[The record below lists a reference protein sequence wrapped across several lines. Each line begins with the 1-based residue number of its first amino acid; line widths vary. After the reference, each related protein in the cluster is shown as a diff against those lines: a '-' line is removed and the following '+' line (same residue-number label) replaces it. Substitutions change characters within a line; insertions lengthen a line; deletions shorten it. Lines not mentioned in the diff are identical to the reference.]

1 MTTSFLILLI
11 LFILIISAIVITVYM
26 LWRKIQLS
34 IAAQPEQIKTF
45 ELFQQELHHISNQ
58 LNERLKENNQTMAQ
72 ANQSV
77 GERLDNA
84 ARAYSHVMSK
94 LNQLEESNKRIYDVG
109 KDLAS
114 LQDILQA
121 PKMRGTLGE
130 FFLGDLLAQILPSQ
144 HYALQYG
151 FKNGQT
157 VDAIIKLRDEW
168 LVPVDAKF
176 PLENFKKMMGESEEG
191 IRESFRKQFLS
202 DVKKHIDKISSSY
215 ILPNEHTL
223 DFALM
228 YIPAENVYYEII
240 IKGYEG
246 RGDQNLI
253 DMAYQKKVIP
263 VSPNTF
269 YIYLQAILIGLKGL
283 QIEKSAKEI
292 LNHLLHL
299 HKDLAKLSEDFMLVG
314 THLTRAKNSYDASEK
329 RLHKFENTFASL
341 HNGNNGSLDI
351 DSDTLQHPTT

>member
-1 MTTSFLILLI
+1 MFNSFSLLI
-11 LFILIISAIVITVYM
+11 VFLVFVLLTMVITVYI
-26 LWRKIQLS
+26 LWKKIQLS
-34 IAAQPEQIKTF
+34 ATSQPEQLKTF
-45 ELFQQELHHISNQ
+45 DLFQQQLHHISNQ
-58 LNERLKENNQTMAQ
+58 LNERLKENNQSITQTNQ
-72 ANQSV
+72 AV

-84 ARAYSHVMSK
+84 AKAYSQVMSK
-94 LNQLEESNKRIYDVG
+94 LNQLEEANKRIYDVG

-144 HYALQYG
+144 HFTLQYG

-157 VDAIIKLRDEW
+157 VDAVVKLRDEW

-176 PLENFKKMMGESEEG
+176 PLENFKKMMGESDEEK
-191 IRESFRKQFLS
+191 RELFRKQFLS
-202 DVKKHIDKISSSY
+202 DVKKHIEKISSSY
-215 ILPNEHTL
+215 ILPNEKTL

-253 DMAYQKKVIP
+253 DLAYKKKVIP

-269 YIYLQAILIGLKGL
+269 YVYLQAILIGLKGL
-283 QIEKSAKEI
+283 QIEKGAKEI

-299 HKDLAKLSEDFMLVG
+299 HKDLSKLNEDFTLVG

-329 RLHKFENTFASL
+329 RLHKFEDTFASL
-341 HNGNNGSLDI
+341 NKGN
-351 DSDTLQHPTT
+351 SDALLVEPDQPPAP

>member
-1 MTTSFLILLI
+1 MSNPLSLIIAFL
-11 LFILIISAIVITVYM
+11 LFIILIIVIIVYT
-26 LWRKIQLS
+26 LWKKIQLS
-34 IAAQPEQIKTF
+34 NSTQPEHLKTF
-45 ELFQQELHHISNQ
+45 ELFQQQLHHISNQ
-58 LNERLKENNQTMAQ
+58 LNERLKENNQSITQTNQ
-72 ANQSV
+72 AV
-77 GERLDNA
+77 GDRLDNA
-84 ARAYSHVMSK
+84 AKAYTQVMNK
-94 LNQLEESNKRIYDVG
+94 LNQLEEANKRIYDVG

-144 HYALQYG
+144 HYTLQYG

-157 VDAIIKLRDEW
+157 VDAVVKLRDDY

-176 PLENFKKMMGESEEG
+176 PLENFKKMMGESDEDK
-191 IRESFRKQFLS
+191 RESFRKQFLS
-202 DVKKHIDKISSSY
+202 DVKKHIEKISSSY

-246 RGDQNLI
+246 RGDKNLI
-253 DMAYQKKVIP
+253 DLAFQKKVIP

-283 QIEKSAKEI
+283 QIEKGAKEI
-292 LNHLLHL
+292 LNHLSHL
-299 HKDLAKLSEDFMLVG
+299 QKDFSKLNEDFELVG
-314 THLTRAKNSYDASEK
+314 THLMRAKNSYDSSER
-329 RLHKFENTFASL
+329 RLHKFENTFIAL
-341 HNGNNGSLDI
+341 HNGNE
-351 DSDTLQHPTT
+351 DTLLVDPAEPPTP